1 MRVTAMVAGVAMM
14 LVACGG
20 GDAAETAEAP
30 VTETAPAAE
39 AAPATAGTTHEVEM
53 IQDGAEYKYVPAAL
67 TIKPGDTVIF
77 KGISGGLHN
86 VQFYPDS
93 IPAGASEALDAA
105 ITNKQGPLASALVG
119 EGDSITITFPA
130 TLPVGEYKFFCL
142 PHQTMGMVGVIT
154 LAQ

>member
-20 GDAAETAEAP
+20 EAP
-30 VTETAPAAE
+30 EAPAAD
-39 AAPATAGTTHEVEM
+39 AAPVVEAPAATTTGTTHEVQM
-53 IQDGAEYKYVPAAL
+53 IQEGMEYKYVPAAL
-67 TIKPGDTVIF
+67 TIKAGDTVIF

-93 IPAGASEALDAA
+93 IPPGSAEALDAA

-119 EGDSITITFPA
+119 EGESITITFAGVP
-130 TLPVGEYKFFCL
+130 TGEYKFFCL
-142 PHQTMGMVGVIT
+142 PHQTMGMVGAIT
-154 LAQ
+154 VQ

>member
-20 GDAAETAEAP
+20 EQAPEAPAADAAPVAEAP
-30 VTETAPAAE
+30 AA
-39 AAPATAGTTHEVEM
+39 ATTGTTHEVQM
-53 IQDGAEYKYVPAAL
+53 IQEGMEYKYVPAAL
-67 TIKPGDTVIF
+67 TIKAGDTVIF

-93 IPAGASEALDAA
+93 IVPGSAEMLDAA

-119 EGDSITITFPA
+119 EGDNITITFPA
-130 TLPVGEYKFFCL
+130 GLPAGEYKFFCL
-142 PHQTMGMVGVIT
+142 PHQTMGMVGAIT
-154 LAQ
+154 VQ

>member
-20 GDAAETAEAP
+20 
-30 VTETAPAAE
+30 ETAPEAPATD
-39 AAPATAGTTHEVEM
+39 AAPAVEAPAAATTGTTHEVQM
-53 IQDGAEYKYVPAAL
+53 IQEGMEYKYVPAAL
-67 TIKPGDTVIF
+67 TIKAGDTVIF

-93 IPAGASEALDAA
+93 IPQGSAEALDAA

-119 EGDSITITFPA
+119 EGDNITITFAGVPS
-130 TLPVGEYKFFCL
+130 GEYKFFCL
-142 PHQTMGMVGVIT
+142 PHQTMGMVGAIT
-154 LAQ
+154 VE

>member
-20 GDAAETAEAP
+20 EKAPEATDAPPAAAEM
-30 VTETAPAAE
+30 APAGL
-39 AAPATAGTTHEVEM
+39 GTTHEVQM
-53 IQDGAEYKYVPAAL
+53 IQDGMEYKYVPAAL
-67 TIKPGDTVIF
+67 TIKAGDTVIF

-93 IPAGASEALDAA
+93 IPTGSAEALDAA

-119 EGDSITITFPA
+119 EGEDITITFA
-130 TLPVGEYKFFCL
+130 GVLAGQYKYFCL
-142 PHQTMGMVGVIT
+142 PHQTMGMVGMIT
-154 LAQ
+154 VE

>member
-20 GDAAETAEAP
+20 
-30 VTETAPAAE
+30 ETAPEAPAAD
-39 AAPATAGTTHEVEM
+39 AAPVVEAPAATGTTHEVQM
-53 IQDGAEYKYVPAAL
+53 IQDGMEYKYVPAAL
-67 TIKPGDTVIF
+67 TIKAGDTVIF

-93 IPAGASEALDAA
+93 IPAGSAEALDAA

-119 EGDSITITFPA
+119 EGDNITITFAGVPA
-130 TLPVGEYKFFCL
+130 GEYKYFCL
-142 PHQTMGMVGVIT
+142 PHQTMGMVGAIT
-154 LAQ
+154 VE